1 MTAAPKLKRY
11 YVIDFDSTFSKIET
25 LEELLA
31 ISLKGNKGRD
41 EIMKG
46 IKEIT
51 NAAMEGRLSFA
62 ESLEKRMALMKSNKK
77 DVETLVRLLKKNVT
91 PSFARNK
98 KFFKEFGG
106 DVLIFSGAFKEFILP
121 IVKAYGIPEK
131 NVFANTFLYDK
142 KGNIVGY
149 DKKNPLAQK
158 GGKVIQLKNLKL
170 DGEIFVIGD
179 GHSDYELRESGLASK
194 FFAFTENVS
203 RKSVVEKADHVIP
216 TFDEFLYINALP
228 MAHSYPKNRL
238 KVLLLENIH
247 PDAVERFK
255 KEGYGI
261 ETMAKS
267 IGEDEL
273 CEKIKDVAVLG
284 IRSKTEL
291 TKKVLEKAN
300 KLMAVGAF
308 CIGTNQID
316 LAECSRRGIP
326 VFNAPY
332 SNTRSV
338 VELVIGEI
346 IMLMRKV
353 FDKSV
358 KLHGGVWDK
367 SAKNCFEIRGKKLG
381 IIGYGNIGSQLSVV
395 AESLGMEV
403 YFYDIVEK
411 LSIGNAQKCASMEE
425 LLRKCDVVA
434 VHVDGQPRNKNI
446 ISERELAMM
455 KDGSLLLNLSRGFV
469 IDIPALA
476 KSIKSGKLAGAAIDV
491 YPREPK
497 SNDEKFA
504 SELQNLPNV
513 ILSPHIGGSTE
524 EAQKNIGEFVS
535 SKIVDFINAGN
546 TYLSVNIP
554 NIQLPALKDAHR
566 FIHIHHNSPGVL
578 AHINGVLAKHKINI
592 LGQYLKTD
600 ETIGYV
606 ITDVSKE
613 YDNAVINEL
622 KNVPHTIKFRV
633 LY

>member
-1 MTAAPKLKRY
+1 MIPAHTPKRY
-11 YVIDFDSTFSKIET
+11 YIIDFDSTFTRVET
-25 LEELLA
+25 LEELIA
-31 ISLKGNKGRD
+31 ISLKGNKKKD

-46 IKEIT
+46 IREIT
-51 NAAMEGRLSFA
+51 NAAMEGKLSFT
-62 ESLEKRMALMKSNKK
+62 ESLEKRVALMNSNKR
-77 DVETLVRLLKKNVT
+77 DIETLVKFLKKNVT
-91 PSFARNK
+91 PSFVRNK
-98 KFFKEFGG
+98 KFLRKYGKDIF
-106 DVLIFSGAFKEFILP
+106 IFSGAFKEFVLP
-121 IVKAYGIPEK
+121 IVRQFGIPEK

-142 KGNIVGY
+142 RGKITGF
-149 DKKNPLAQK
+149 DEKNPLARA
-158 GGKVIQLKNLKL
+158 GGKVAQLRKLQLK
-170 DGEIFVIGD
+170 GEIFAIGD
-179 GHSDYELRESGLASK
+179 GYTDYELKTSGLATK

-203 RKSVVEKADHVIP
+203 RKSVVEKADHVVP
-216 TFDEFLYINALP
+216 TFDEFLYINSLP
-228 MAHSYPKNRL
+228 MVHSYPKNRL

-255 KEGYGI
+255 QEGYGI
-261 ETMAKS
+261 ETMTKS

-273 CEKIKDVAVLG
+273 CERIKDVAVLG

-291 TKKVLEKAN
+291 TKKILEKAN

-316 LAECSRRGIP
+316 LTECSRRGVP

-411 LSIGNAQKCASMEE
+411 LSIGNAQKCTSMDE

-446 ISERELAMM
+446 ISERELAVM

-469 IDIPALA
+469 IDISALA

-497 SNDEKFA
+497 SNDEKFV

-535 SKIVDFINAGN
+535 YKIVDFINAGN

-566 FIHIHHNSPGVL
+566 FIHIHRNSPGVL

-600 ETIGYV
+600 EATGYV
-606 ITDVSKE
+606 ITDVSKK
-613 YDNAVINEL
+613 YDAAVINEL
-622 KNVPHTIKFRV
+622 KKVPHTIKFRV

>member
-1 MTAAPKLKRY
+1 MTPAHKPKRY
-11 YVIDFDSTFSKIET
+11 YVIDFDSTFAKLET
-25 LEELLA
+25 LEELIA
-31 ISLKGNKGRD
+31 ISLKGNRSRD

-51 NAAMEGRLSFA
+51 NAAMEGKLSFA
-62 ESLEKRMALMKSNKK
+62 ESLEKRMALMKSDKK
-77 DVETLVRLLKKNVT
+77 DVETLVKLLKKNVT

-98 KFFKEFGG
+98 KFFKEFGN
-106 DVLIFSGAFKEFILP
+106 DILIFSGAFKEFILP
-121 IVKAYGIPEK
+121 IVKPYGIPEK

-158 GGKVIQLKNLKL
+158 GGKVIQLKNLNL
-170 DGEIFVIGD
+170 NGEIFVIGD
-179 GHSDYELRESGLASK
+179 GHSDYELRESGLATK

-203 RKSVVEKADHVIP
+203 RKSVVDKADHVVP
-216 TFDEFLYINALP
+216 TFDEFLYINSLP

-247 PDAVERFK
+247 PDAVARFK
-255 KEGYGI
+255 KEGYSL
-261 ETMAKS
+261 ELMTKS
-267 IGEDEL
+267 LGEDEL
-273 CEKIKDVAVLG
+273 CAKMKDVAVLG
-284 IRSKTEL
+284 IRSKTEV
-291 TKKVLEKAN
+291 TKKVLDSAP

-316 LAECSRRGIP
+316 LGECSKRGIV

-338 VELVIGEI
+338 VELAIGEI
-346 IMLMRKV
+346 IMLTRNV

-358 KLHGGVWDK
+358 KLHAGVWDK

-381 IIGYGNIGSQLSVV
+381 IIGYGNIGTQLSVV
-395 AESLGMEV
+395 AESLGMDV

-411 LSIGNAQKCASMEE
+411 LALGNAHKCNSMDEV
-425 LLRKCDVVA
+425 LKKCDA
-434 VHVDGQPRNKNI
+434 ITLHVDGNPSNKNL
-446 ISERELAMM
+446 ISGRELGLM
-455 KDGSLLLNLSRGFV
+455 KKGAILLNLSRGHV
-469 IDIPALA
+469 IDVPALA
-476 KSIKSGKLAGAAIDV
+476 EHIKSGHLGGAAIDV
-491 YPREPK
+491 YPREPR
-497 SNDEKFA
+497 SNDEKFT

-535 SKIVDFINAGN
+535 AKIVDFVNAGN
-546 TYLSVNIP
+546 TYLSVNLP
-554 NIQLPALKDAHR
+554 NIQLPELKNAHR

-578 AHINGVLAKHKINI
+578 ANINSKLAKHKINI

-600 ETIGYV
+600 EAIGYV

-622 KNVPHTIKFRV
+622 KTVPHTLKFRV

>member
-1 MTAAPKLKRY
+1 MIPAHTQKRY
-11 YVIDFDSTFSKIET
+11 YIIDFDSTFTRVET
-25 LEELLA
+25 LEELIA
-31 ISLKGNKGRD
+31 ISLKGNKKKD
-41 EIMKG
+41 EILKK
-46 IKEIT
+46 IRDIT
-51 NAAMEGRLSFA
+51 NAGMEGKISIV
-62 ESLEKRMALMKSNKK
+62 ESLEKRIALLNSNKK
-77 DVETLVRLLKKNVT
+77 DLEPLIKLLKKNIT

-98 KFFKEFGG
+98 KFLKQYGNDIF
-106 DVLIFSGAFKEFILP
+106 IFSNGFKEFIIP
-121 IVKAYGIPEK
+121 VVKTYGIPDR
-131 NVFANTFLYDK
+131 NVFANTFIFDK
-142 KGNIVGY
+142 E
-149 DKKNPLAQK
+149 DKITGFDRSNLLAQK
-158 GGKVIQLKNLKL
+158 GGKVAQLRKLNLKG
-170 DGEIFVIGD
+170 DIFVIGD
-179 GHSDYELRESGLASK
+179 GNTDYEMRESGLASK

-216 TFDEFLYINALP
+216 TFDEFLYINSLP

-261 ETMAKS
+261 ETMTKS

-476 KSIKSGKLAGAAIDV
+476 KSIKSGRLAGAAIDV

-497 SNDEKFA
+497 SNDEKFV

-535 SKIVDFINAGN
+535 SKIVDFVNAGN

-578 AHINGVLAKHKINI
+578 ANINGVLAKHKMNI
-592 LGQYLKTD
+592 VGQYLKTD
-600 ETIGYV
+600 EATGYV

-613 YDNAVINEL
+613 YDNAVIHEL
-622 KNVPHTIKFRV
+622 KDVPHTLKFRV

>member
-1 MTAAPKLKRY
+1 MT
-11 YVIDFDSTFSKIET
+11 
-25 LEELLA
+25 
-31 ISLKGNKGRD
+31 
-41 EIMKG
+41 
-46 IKEIT
+46 
-51 NAAMEGRLSFA
+51 
-62 ESLEKRMALMKSNKK
+62 
-77 DVETLVRLLKKNVT
+77 
-91 PSFARNK
+91 
-98 KFFKEFGG
+98 
-106 DVLIFSGAFKEFILP
+106 
-121 IVKAYGIPEK
+121 
-131 NVFANTFLYDK
+131 
-142 KGNIVGY
+142 
-149 DKKNPLAQK
+149 
-158 GGKVIQLKNLKL
+158 
-170 DGEIFVIGD
+170 
-179 GHSDYELRESGLASK
+179 
-194 FFAFTENVS
+194 
-203 RKSVVEKADHVIP
+203 
-216 TFDEFLYINALP
+216 
-228 MAHSYPKNRL
+228 
-238 KVLLLENIH
+238 
-247 PDAVERFK
+247 
-255 KEGYGI
+255 
-261 ETMAKS
+261 KS

-316 LAECSRRGIP
+316 LTECSRRGIP

-338 VELVIGEI
+338 VELVISEI

-411 LSIGNAQKCASMEE
+411 LSIGNAQKCTSMDE

-497 SNDEKFA
+497 SNDEKFV

-600 ETIGYV
+600 EATGYV
-606 ITDVSKE
+606 ITDVSKK
-613 YDNAVINEL
+613 YDAAVINEL
-622 KNVPHTIKFRV
+622 KKVPHTIKFRV

>member
-1 MTAAPKLKRY
+1 MATAPKAKRY
-11 YVIDFDSTFSKIET
+11 YVIDFDSTFAKIET

-46 IKEIT
+46 IRDIT
-51 NAAMEGRLSFA
+51 NAAMEGKLSFA

-77 DVETLVRLLKKNVT
+77 DEETLVRLLKKNVT

-98 KFFKEFGG
+98 KFFKEFGN
-106 DVLIFSGAFKEFILP
+106 DILIFSGAFKEFILP

-142 KGNIVGY
+142 KGNIAGY

-158 GGKVIQLKNLKL
+158 GGKVIQLRNLKL
-170 DGEIFVIGD
+170 YGEIFVIGD

-203 RKSVVEKADHVIP
+203 RKSVVEKADHVVP
-216 TFDEFLYINALP
+216 TFDEFLYINSLP
-228 MAHSYPKNRL
+228 MVHSYPKNRL

-255 KEGYGI
+255 QEGYGI
-261 ETMAKS
+261 ETMTKS

-273 CEKIKDVAVLG
+273 CERIKDVAVLG

-291 TKKVLEKAN
+291 TKKILEKAN

-316 LAECSRRGIP
+316 LTECSRRGVP

-353 FDKSV
+353 FDKSE
-358 KLHGGVWDK
+358 KLHGGIWDK

-469 IDIPALA
+469 IDVPALA
-476 KSIKSGKLAGAAIDV
+476 RHIKSGHLGGAAIDV
-491 YPREPK
+491 FPREPK
-497 SNDEKFA
+497 SNDEKFV

-566 FIHIHHNSPGVL
+566 FIHIHRNSPGVL
-578 AHINGVLAKHKINI
+578 AHINGVLAKHKI
-592 LGQYLKTD
+592 K
-600 ETIGYV
+600 
-606 ITDVSKE
+606 
-613 YDNAVINEL
+613 
-622 KNVPHTIKFRV
+622 
-633 LY
+633 